1 MAKDHVSSVLK
12 SLFLLLLVFLS
23 QHHADSASIVE
34 FLPGFEGPLP
44 FELETGYIGVGE
56 EEEVQL
62 FYYFIKS
69 ERNPE
74 KDPLLLWLSGGPGY
88 SSIYGLLF
96 ENGPVTIKHEVYN
109 GTLPSLISTTYSWTK
124 MSSIIFLDQP
134 VGTGFSFSTQR
145 VDTPPSDSGEARR
158 IYEFL
163 QKWLGKH
170 EEYIPNPFYVG
181 GDSYSGKVVDALVQE
196 ISKGINMMDDTCNH
210 QCCKSPI
217 NLQGYMLG
225 NLLTEF
231 ETDINHRIPYARE
244 MALISDE
251 LYESMKKIC
260 GGRYVN
266 VDPNNT
272 ECLKLVEEYNKCT
285 ETVKLYL
292 ISEPLCETET
302 PDCSIYRY
310 LLATYWANAESVRKA
325 LQIYKGSIGKWVQCK
340 YGIPYT
346 QDIISSVPYHMTNS
360 ISGYRSLIFREVHGH
375 TAEYKPEESFIMF
388 QRWISG
394 QPLGDHDMAIPY
406 LGTQAWIISLNYS
419 VIEDKRP
426 WMINNQL
433 AGEVVIQQSINQ
445 TKALSCFN
453 GG

>member
-44 FELETGYIGVGE
+44 FELETG
-56 EEEVQL
+56 
-62 FYYFIKS
+62 
-69 ERNPE
+69 NPE

-124 MSSIIFLDQP
+124 P

-163 QKWLGKH
+163 QKVVSRDAGPWSFELKPDLCQKVSSFELDDSLDHCVEDGAVQREEVWRECGKGVTSSKALCGHMACHFEREKRVSCKH

-181 GDSYSGKVVDALVQE
+181 GDSYSGKVVHALVQE

-251 LYESMKKIC
+251 LYEMKRIC
-260 GGRYVN
+260 GGKYVN

-272 ECLKLVEEYNKCT
+272 ECLKLVEEYNKRT

-346 QDIISSVPYHMTNS
+346 QDIISSVPYHMANS
-360 ISGYRSLIFREVHGH
+360 ISGYRSLIF
-375 TAEYKPEESFIMF
+375 S
-388 QRWISG
+388 
-394 QPLGDHDMAIPY
+394 GDHDLAIPY
-406 LGTQAWIISLNYS
+406 LGTEA
-419 VIEDKRP
+419 
-426 WMINNQL
+426 
-433 AGEVVIQQSINQ
+433 
-445 TKALSCFN
+445 
-453 GG
+453 